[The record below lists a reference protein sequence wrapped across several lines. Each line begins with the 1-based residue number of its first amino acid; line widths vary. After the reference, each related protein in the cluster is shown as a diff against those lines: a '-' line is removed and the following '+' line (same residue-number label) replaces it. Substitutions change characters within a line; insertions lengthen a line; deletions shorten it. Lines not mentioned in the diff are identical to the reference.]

1 MRVVAVSQANHTGA
15 VHRRRGA
22 PAAAVVIAVVAWAI
36 GPIFISSLS
45 ISLPTTV
52 FFRQLIWLPVLFTL
66 AHTLG
71 DGFTRHHFA
80 ISWKPGIF
88 FALSVALGFGSFKE
102 TTIANATLIGSLTP
116 ALLLFLAPKIL
127 GEKITAQ
134 RVVYS
139 LVSFVG
145 VVAVVVG
152 AESGGGA
159 GQHGLLGDAMAL
171 GNMIIWTVYFIAAKR
186 ARDEG
191 TNTWSFL
198 TGICLTN
205 VLIAIPWALL
215 TSDDLGDVTRRDW
228 VLLVLMML
236 IPGTMGHYLMT
247 WAQRYLDTTVSSLI
261 TLGGPVISTGLAFV
275 FLDQNVAIIQVI
287 GGVVVL
293 LGLGGVILSTTSARA
308 TNSDT
313 VGTADPLLNSNP

>member
-1 MRVVAVSQANHTGA
+1 MTAPHQSADIERRRTLALVAVVVAV
-15 VHRRRGA
+15 
-22 PAAAVVIAVVAWAI
+22 IAWAV
-36 GPIFISSLS
+36 GPIFVSSLS

-52 FFRQLIWLPVLFTL
+52 FYRQLIWLPLLFTL
-66 AHTLG
+66 AHTAG
-71 DGFTRHHFA
+71 DGFTKHHFQVA
-80 ISWKPGIF
+80 WKPGIF
-88 FALSVALGFGSFKE
+88 FALSTALGFGSFKE

-116 ALLLFLAPKIL
+116 ALLLFLAPRIL

-145 VVAVVVG
+145 VIAVVVG
-152 AESGGGA
+152 AESA
-159 GQHGLLGDAMAL
+159 GNTTEHSLFGDALAFANMA
-171 GNMIIWTVYFIAAKR
+171 IWTVYFIAAKR

-191 TNTWSFL
+191 MNTWSFL

-205 VLIAIPWALL
+205 VLLALPWALIV
-215 TSDDLGDVTRRDW
+215 SDDLLNVRPRDW
-228 VLLVLMML
+228 LFLVLMML
-236 IPGTMGHYLMT
+236 IPGTMGHYMMT

-261 TLGGPVISTGLAFV
+261 TLGGPVMSTTLAFV
-275 FLDQNVAIIQVI
+275 FLDQGVAPAQVI

-308 TNSDT
+308 TKSDT

>member
-1 MRVVAVSQANHTGA
+1 MSAASQATGA
-15 VHRRRGA
+15 LARRQSLPILA
-22 PAAAVVIAVVAWAI
+22 VVAAVVSWGV
-36 GPIFISSLS
+36 GPIFVSSLS
-45 ISLPTTV
+45 LSLPTIV
-52 FFRQLIWLPVLFTL
+52 FWRQVMWLPVLFIL
-66 AHTLG
+66 AHVLG

-80 ISWKPGIF
+80 VSWKPGVF
-88 FALSVALGFGSFKE
+88 FAISTALGFGSFQQ

-116 ALLLFLAPKIL
+116 AVLLFLAPRIL
-127 GEKITAQ
+127 GEKVTAQ

-152 AESGGGA
+152 AESGGSSE
-159 GQHGLLGDAMAL
+159 HGLLGDAMAF
-171 GNMIIWTVYFIAAKR
+171 GNMAVWTIYFIAAKR

-191 TNTWSFL
+191 VNTWSFL

-205 VLIAIPWALL
+205 VILAIPWALA
-215 TSDDLGDVTRRDW
+215 TSDDLMDAQPRDW
-228 VLLVLMML
+228 LLLVLMML

-261 TLGGPVISTGLAFV
+261 TLGGPVMSTGLAFI
-275 FLDQNVAIIQVI
+275 FLGQDVAMVQML

-293 LGLGGVILSTTSARA
+293 LGLGGVILSTASARA
-308 TNSDT
+308 TKSDT

>member
-1 MRVVAVSQANHTGA
+1 MSLVENTSSIKRMRPIALFAVIVAV
-15 VHRRRGA
+15 
-22 PAAAVVIAVVAWAI
+22 IAWAV
-36 GPIFISSLS
+36 GPIFVVQLS

-52 FFRQLIWLPVLFTL
+52 LYRQLIWLPVLFTL
-66 AHTLG
+66 AHLRG
-71 DGFTRHHFA
+71 DGFTRHHWS

-88 FALSVALGFGSFKE
+88 FSLSAIFSFGSFKE

-116 ALLLFLAPKIL
+116 AILLFLAPRIL
-127 GEKITAQ
+127 GEKVTAQ

-152 AESGGGA
+152 AESGGSSE
-159 GQHGLLGDAMAL
+159 HGLLGDAMAL
-171 GNMIIWTVYFIAAKR
+171 GNMAMWTIYFIAAKR

-191 TNTWSFL
+191 VNTWSFL

-205 VLIAIPWALL
+205 VLLAIPWALA
-215 TSDDLGDVTRRDW
+215 TSDDLTDVQPRDW
-228 VLLVLMML
+228 LLLVLMML

-261 TLGGPVISTGLAFV
+261 TLGGPVMSTALAFI
-275 FLDQNVAIIQVI
+275 FLGQDVAIMQML
-287 GGVVVL
+287 GGAVVL
-293 LGLGGVILSTTSARA
+293 LGLGGVILSTASTRA
-308 TNSDT
+308 TKADT

>member
-1 MRVVAVSQANHTGA
+1 
-15 VHRRRGA
+15 
-22 PAAAVVIAVVAWAI
+22 
-36 GPIFISSLS
+36 
-45 ISLPTTV
+45 V
-52 FFRQLIWLPVLFTL
+52 FYRQLIWLPLLYTL
-66 AHTLG
+66 AHTAG
-71 DGFTRHHFA
+71 DGFTKHHFQVA
-80 ISWKPGIF
+80 WKPGIF
-88 FALSVALGFGSFKE
+88 FALSTALGFGSFKE

-116 ALLLFLAPKIL
+116 AVLLFLAPRIL

-145 VVAVVVG
+145 VIAVVVG
-152 AESGGGA
+152 AETSGGTTE
-159 GQHGLLGDAMAL
+159 HGLFGDALAFA
-171 GNMIIWTVYFIAAKR
+171 NMGIWTIYFIAAKR

-191 TNTWSFL
+191 MNTWSFL

-205 VLIAIPWALL
+205 VLLALPWALIS
-215 TSDDLGDVTRRDW
+215 SDDLLDVKPRDW
-228 VLLVLMML
+228 MFLVLMML

-261 TLGGPVISTGLAFV
+261 TLGGPVMSTTLAFV
-275 FLDQNVAIIQVI
+275 FLDQGVAPAQVI

-308 TNSDT
+308 TKSDT

>member
-1 MRVVAVSQANHTGA
+1 MNSTSALQRPRNTPV
-15 VHRRRGA
+15 
-22 PAAAVVIAVVAWAI
+22 AAVFIAVVAWAV

-45 ISLPTTV
+45 ISLPTIV
-52 FFRQLIWLPVLFTL
+52 FWRQVIWLPVLFVL
-66 AHTLG
+66 AHTAG

-80 ISWKPGIF
+80 VAWKPGVF
-88 FALSVALGFGSFKE
+88 FALSTALGFGSFQQ

-116 ALLLFLAPKIL
+116 AVLLFLAPRIL
-127 GEKITAQ
+127 GENITAQ

-152 AESGGGA
+152 AEASGA
-159 GQHGLLGDAMAL
+159 GEHGLLGDALAF
-171 GNMIIWTVYFIAAKR
+171 GNMAVWTIYFVTAKR

-191 TNTWSFL
+191 MNTWSFL

-205 VLIAIPWALL
+205 VLLALPWALIS
-215 TSDDLGDVTRRDW
+215 SDDLLAPTAKDW
-228 VLLVLMML
+228 VLLTLMML
-236 IPGTMGHYLMT
+236 IPGTTGHYMMT

-261 TLGGPVISTGLAFV
+261 TLLGPVISTSLAFV
-275 FLDQNVAIIQVI
+275 FLDQNVSTVQIL

-293 LGLGGVILSTTSARA
+293 LGLGGVILSTNSAR
-308 TNSDT
+308 TTKSDT